1 MDGLRLNW
9 FIFWEWMGSVPEE
22 QDMYSYTSPTK
33 VKGQNV
39 PTSMLPYATAKTSRF
54 VVKNNK
60 TLHQFILIYSHRVV
74 RLWT

>member
-1 MDGLRLNW
+1 
-9 FIFWEWMGSVPEE
+9 MGSVPEE

-60 TLHQFILIYSHRVV
+60 TLHHLLSFTLIELFGSELSPKQQSVK
-74 RLWT
+74 